1 MPNPHNRHSQLQ
13 TLLTQLNLGAIADVF
28 AEVALRAAKEGLSH
42 EAYLYELARLE
53 LEQRRQRRTARL
65 VRASGLPAEKTFR
78 TLALDRLSPMLQLQ
92 LERLKSAAFLE
103 TATNVI
109 AIGKPGV
116 GKSHCLAAV
125 GYELIYAG
133 HPVLWTPTSTLVQRL
148 LAAKRDLRLPQE
160 LAKLDKFACVIL
172 DDIGYVQHN
181 RDEMEVLFTFLA
193 ERYER
198 KSVMITTNLVF
209 SEWERI
215 FKDPMT
221 TLAAIDRLVHHS
233 VILDMMS
240 VESYRAEAAK
250 QQHVP
255 STRPKKPSSQPTT
268 LHKAVS
274 SQPDPAGSS
283 TVSQEELEV
292 SINEQVPTTRSLAE
306 DPSADSGIESIKS
319 ARLIATDGTI

>member
-1 MPNPHNRHSQLQ
+1 MPKTTNRSTQLH
-13 TLLTQLNLGAIADVF
+13 TLLTHLNLGTMADIF
-28 AEVALRAAKEGLSH
+28 ADVALRAAKEGLSH

-53 LEQRRQRRTARL
+53 TEQRTQRRTARL
-65 VRASGLPAEKTFR
+65 VRTSGLPAEKTFR
-78 TLALDRLSPMLQLQ
+78 TLALTRLSPALQLQ
-92 LERLKSAAFLE
+92 LERLKSASFLE
-103 TATNVI
+103 KATNII

-160 LAKLDKFACVIL
+160 LAKLDTFACVIL
-172 DDIGYVQHN
+172 DDIGYVQHD

-193 ERYER
+193 ERYEH

-215 FKDPMT
+215 FKNPMT
-221 TLAAIDRLVHHS
+221 TMAAIDRLVHHS

-240 VESYRAEAAK
+240 VESYRAEEARK
-250 QQHVP
+250 PHLP
-255 STRPKKPSSQPTT
+255 SSRPKKASPKQAPLNETVTSLYSSD
-268 LHKAVS
+268 AS
-274 SQPDPAGSS
+274 SAITSQS
-283 TVSQEELEV
+283 TSQ
-292 SINEQVPTTRSLAE
+292 NT
-306 DPSADSGIESIKS
+306 S
-319 ARLIATDGTI
+319 ARFLVTD